1 MGEPTS
7 STASSATSASTATVA
22 AAASQPRG
30 ARSLLTVASVAV
42 ALAAADT
49 YVVVLALTDMMA
61 GAGLGIES
69 LQKGTPIISGFLLGY
84 IAVLPLI
91 GRLAD
96 LVSRRKILLACLAI
110 FVLGSLI
117 TGIAVE
123 LPVMIGGRFL
133 QGLGG
138 GGLVPATLAIV
149 ADLWPPGKRG
159 TPLGVVG
166 AVQELGSV
174 LGPLLGAGI
183 LLVSDWRGIFWVNA
197 VLGVLFALGIWLI
210 RPASVTEE
218 ASVSADG
225 QVAQADAA
233 SDPGSAGTGVVA
245 EALPSRHRSTLVT
258 LLAWLAA
265 LVAAAAGAL
274 ALIAPDSLVNSVAYG
289 EPFIPFGEST
299 SRVWTP
305 VGLVALV
312 ALVVLVALT
321 ARRWLPTLLQADVL
335 GALFLA
341 IALGAL
347 VLTFSSAD
355 PAKEVLGPWG
365 LWLLP
370 IGALALIAFALR
382 QRLAANPLIAR
393 GVVHGKVTPALV
405 VSFLVGAAIVAIVVD
420 VPLLARLTEG
430 TTETAAAIVLVQF
443 LVAVP
448 IGAVL
453 GGLLLKRFGPGVVA
467 APGLALTALA
477 LWGMSGWTRGALDE
491 PGLSTLLLVAAGFG
505 IGLAIAPVNDA
516 ALADSTH
523 RTHGTV
529 SSLVVVARMV
539 GMVVGLALLTA
550 VGLRRFQQEV
560 NALPDPTD
568 SDALLDA
575 AVVQV
580 QTVFAGAALA
590 SLAAALIAVL
600 LGWHRVRHARAADLD
615 PDAVD
620 EVPASP

>member
-1 MGEPTS
+1 MGVTSRVSAEPGTG
-7 STASSATSASTATVA
+7 
-22 AAASQPRG
+22 QPRG

-96 LVSRRKILLACLAI
+96 LVSRRRILLVCLGI
-110 FVLGSLI
+110 FVIGSLI

-149 ADLWPPGKRG
+149 ADLWPPGRRG
-159 TPLGVVG
+159 LPLGIVG
-166 AVQELGSV
+166 AVQEFGSV
-174 LGPLLGAGI
+174 LGPLLGAAI
-183 LLVSDWRGIFWVNA
+183 LLVTDWRGIFWVNA
-197 VLGVLFALGIWLI
+197 GLGVLFLVGVWLI
-210 RPASVTEE
+210 RP
-218 ASVSADG
+218 
-225 QVAQADAA
+225 
-233 SDPGSAGTGVVA
+233 
-245 EALPSRHRSTLVT
+245 EALVDQEAGQHGRRRRGAAAPDPATSSMSPNASRTRLPARNRLITI
-258 LLAWLAA
+258 LAWL
-265 LVAAAAGAL
+265 VAGVAVLTTSL
-274 ALIAPDSLVNSVAYG
+274 ALIAPESLTTSVAYG
-289 EPFIPFGEST
+289 EPFVPFGDST
-299 SRVWTP
+299 SRVMTP
-305 VGLVALV
+305 VGLVAGI
-312 ALVVLVALT
+312 ALVLLVLLT

-335 GALFLA
+335 GASFIA
-341 IALGAL
+341 IALGSL

-355 PAKEVLGPWG
+355 PAQEVLGPWG

-370 IGALALIAFALR
+370 VGALAVLAFVIR
-382 QRLAANPLIAR
+382 QRTAARPLIAR
-393 GVVHGKVTPALV
+393 GVVHGKVLPALV
-405 VSFLVGAAIVAIVVD
+405 VSLLVGTAIVAVVVD

-430 TTETAAAIVLVQF
+430 TSETEAAFVLVQF
-443 LVAVP
+443 LIAVP
-448 IGAVL
+448 VGAVI
-453 GGLLLKRFGPGVVA
+453 GGLLLKRLAPGLVA
-467 APGLALTALA
+467 APGLAATALA

-491 PGLSTLLLVAAGFG
+491 PGLGTLLLVVAGFG

-523 RTHGTV
+523 STHGSV
-529 SSLVVVARMV
+529 SSLVVVSRMV

-568 SDALLDA
+568 SEALLDA

-590 SLAAALIAVL
+590 TLAAALIAVS
-600 LGWHRVRHARAADLD
+600 LGWHRVQRARSTLG
-615 PDAVD
+615 
-620 EVPASP
+620 S

>member
-1 MGEPTS
+1 MG
-7 STASSATSASTATVA
+7 ATSEVTTGRGGA
-22 AAASQPRG
+22 AGLPPPDGAGQPRG
-30 ARSLLTVASVAV
+30 ARPLLTVASLAV

-96 LVSRRKILLACLAI
+96 LVSRRKILLACLMV
-110 FVLGSLI
+110 FVVGSLI
-117 TGIAVE
+117 TGVAVE

-149 ADLWPPGKRG
+149 ADLWPPGRRG
-159 TPLGVVG
+159 MPLGVVG

-197 VLGVLFALGIWLI
+197 ILGLVFALGVWVI
-210 RPASVTEE
+210 RPDAPAGAGDVGVRPVTP
-218 ASVSADG
+218 ARS
-225 QVAQADAA
+225 QV
-233 SDPGSAGTGVVA
+233 
-245 EALPSRHRSTLVT
+245 VT
-258 LLAWLAA
+258 ALAWLAA
-265 LVAAAAGAL
+265 LVAAVAGSL
-274 ALIAPDSLVNSVAYG
+274 ALIAPESLTSSVAYG
-289 EPFIPFGEST
+289 EPFVPFGESS

-305 VGLVALV
+305 VGLVAIV
-312 ALVVLVALT
+312 ALVLLVALT
-321 ARRWLPTLLQADVL
+321 VRRWLPTLLLADVL
-335 GALFLA
+335 GAIFVA
-341 IALGAL
+341 IMLGSL

-370 IGALALIAFALR
+370 LGALALIAFLIR
-382 QRLAANPLIAR
+382 QRTAANPLIQR
-393 GVVHGKVTPALV
+393 GVVHGKVVPALV
-405 VSFLVGAAIVAIVVD
+405 VSLLVGAAIVAIVVD

-430 TTETAAAIVLVQF
+430 TSETAAAIVLVQF

-448 IGAVL
+448 VGAVL
-453 GGLLLKRFGPGVVA
+453 GGLLLKRLGPGVVA
-467 APGLALTALA
+467 APGLAVTAAA

-491 PGLSTLLLVAAGFG
+491 PGLSSVLLVLAGFG

-523 RTHGTV
+523 STHGTV

-550 VGLRRFQQEV
+550 VGLRRFQEEV
-560 NALPDPTD
+560 AKLADPTD
-568 SDALLDA
+568 SEAMLDA

-590 SLAAALIAVL
+590 ALAAAVIAIW
-600 LGWHRVRHARAADLD
+600 LGWHRVRHTSL
-615 PDAVD
+615 
-620 EVPASP
+620 S

>member
-1 MGEPTS
+1 MTS
-7 STASSATSASTATVA
+7 RPGSPAPPGQA
-22 AAASQPRG
+22 RG

-96 LVSRRKILLACLAI
+96 LVPRRTILLTCLGI
-110 FVLGSLI
+110 FVVGSLV
-117 TGIAVE
+117 TGVAVD

-149 ADLWPPGKRG
+149 ADLWPPGRRG
-159 TPLGVVG
+159 LPLGIVG
-166 AVQELGSV
+166 GVQELGSV
-174 LGPLLGAGI
+174 LGPLLGAAI

-197 VLGVLFALGIWLI
+197 VLGVVFFVAVWFI
-210 RPASVTEE
+210 RPEGLMDQAEPVSRPPRRRAVTVL
-218 ASVSADG
+218 AA
-225 QVAQADAA
+225 VAAVV
-233 SDPGSAGTGVVA
+233 GVGAGT
-245 EALPSRHRSTLVT
+245 L
-258 LLAWLAA
+258 A
-265 LVAAAAGAL
+265 LVAPEAL
-274 ALIAPDSLVNSVAYG
+274 TTSVAYG
-289 EPFIPFGEST
+289 EPFVPFGEST

-305 VGLVALV
+305 IGVVALV
-312 ALVVLVALT
+312 ALLLHLVLT
-321 ARRWLPTLLQADVL
+321 APRWLPTLLRADVL
-335 GALFLA
+335 GALLIA
-341 IALGAL
+341 VALGSL

-355 PAKEVLGPWG
+355 PAQEVLGPWG

-370 IGALALIAFALR
+370 GGAVAVVAFLVR
-382 QRLAANPLIAR
+382 QRMTANPLIAR
-393 GVVHGKVTPALV
+393 GVVHGKVLPALV
-405 VSFLVGAAIVAIVVD
+405 VSLLVGTAIVAVVVD

-430 TTETAAAIVLVQF
+430 TTETEAAFVLVQF

-448 IGAVL
+448 VGAVL
-453 GGLLLKRFGPGVVA
+453 GGFLLRRLGPGLVA
-467 APGLALTALA
+467 APGLALTAAA

-491 PGLSTLLLVAAGFG
+491 PGTSTILLAVAGLG

-516 ALADSTH
+516 ALADSVHT
-523 RTHGTV
+523 THGTV
-529 SSLVVVARMV
+529 SSLVVVSRMV

-550 VGLRRFQQEV
+550 VGLRRFQDAV
-560 NALPDPTD
+560 SALPDPTD

-590 SLAAALIAVL
+590 TLAAALIAVL
-600 LGWHRVRHARAADLD
+600 LGWHRVRHT
-615 PDAVD
+615 PV
-620 EVPASP
+620 S